1 MIIDILQE
9 LMETQNYCMV
19 ATCDYPLEGFVTNV
33 KDENVEMYIF
43 SAKTLEEEES
53 EEETALT
60 DRIIERIVFPIA
72 HIDYIFPDH
81 YLRLTISDL
90 ETKKLLKNQ
99 ILNQRK
105 IEKKPNKKITKKTT
119 KKKEDTTSQSS

>member
-19 ATCDYPLEGFVTNV
+19 ATCDYPLEGFITNV

-43 SAKTLEEEES
+43 SAKTLEEET
-53 EEETALT
+53 EEAALT

-105 IEKKPNKKITKKTT
+105 IEKKPSKKITKKTT
-119 KKKEDTTSQSS
+119 KKKEDTTPQSS